1 MAQTRKKRIIVG
13 VSGASGTLLA
23 RAVLLALRT
32 FPEVDTHLVLTEGA
46 ERTLALESGSGS
58 AALTAF
64 ADVLYGARDLGA
76 PIASGS
82 FRTDGMIVVPCSMK
96 TAAGIANGYSDNLL
110 LRAADV
116 VVKEQ
121 RPLILV
127 PREAPLSPIHLKNL
141 LELSRLPG
149 VRIIL
154 PVLNNYQH
162 VVLVEELERQIAL
175 KLLTHLGLE
184 SPDYRRWTEA

>member
-1 MAQTRKKRIIVG
+1 MPETRKKRIIVG

-23 RAVLLALRT
+23 RAALQALRT
-32 FPEVDTHLVLTEGA
+32 FPEVETHLVLTEGA
-46 ERTLALESGSGS
+46 ERTITLESGAGS
-58 AALTAF
+58 TVLTEF

-82 FRTDGMIVVPCSMK
+82 FRSDGMIVVPCSMK

-127 PREAPLSPIHLKNL
+127 PREAPLSPIHLKLYRSNL
-141 LELSRLPG
+141 G
-149 VRIIL
+149 VL
-154 PVLNNYQH
+154 
-162 VVLVEELERQIAL
+162 
-175 KLLTHLGLE
+175 
-184 SPDYRRWTEA
+184 